1 MDERETINQLSKKA
15 GAGAGGRD
23 SGDDECGFGG
33 SQEPEWSPTRADG
46 TTHSC
51 IAREA
56 TPKCGAECDGV
67 CASFRAREVVEAG
80 GALVG
85 GIRRALALRILRPR
99 HGQPVWRPA
108 RADFLGQARRHV
120 LAQVRLKLYS
130 R

>member
-67 CASFRAREVVEAG
+67 CASFRAREVVE
-80 GALVG
+80 
-85 GIRRALALRILRPR
+85 RAAHSSEVDAPMSYLN
-99 HGQPVWRPA
+99 QPCA
-108 RADFLGQARRHV
+108 C
-120 LAQVRLKLYS
+120 
-130 R
+130 